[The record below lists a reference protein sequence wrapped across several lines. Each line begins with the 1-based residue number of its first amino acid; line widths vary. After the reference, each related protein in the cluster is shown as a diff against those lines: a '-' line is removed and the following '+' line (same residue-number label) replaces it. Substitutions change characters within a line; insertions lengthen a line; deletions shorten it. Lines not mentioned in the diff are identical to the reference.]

1 MRPIRIIAR
10 GTAVLILAT
19 LAGCSASGQTAPPS
33 SPGSIATPAGSA
45 IGASPTGRAPTSPSP
60 NASVGDAAGS
70 IVYLGPVDGGAG
82 IRIVGTDGTGDHW
95 LFPDVK
101 IPKDGWQAHAD
112 WSPDGTRLAFASDD
126 PADPPGAEITRD
138 LWVGDADGA
147 NARRV
152 FDCVSPCLEAEEPAW
167 SSDGRMLA
175 FVTWGP
181 QPASLAV
188 LDLAT
193 GTISLIL
200 TVDHDPDAFRRPR
213 WSQDGHRI
221 VLEHQTWTGGEDDQI
236 ADSVIGIV
244 DLDSASPRFTPI
256 TEPAM
261 WATYPDWHPTEDR
274 IVFSTRP
281 WSELGDGPS
290 NLYTIRPDGS
300 GMTAL
305 TDFVSGQSRTVQP
318 HWTPN
323 GKQIIFTKVEGTGF
337 GNPTMAVIDADGT
350 GLRSATGDAWLFGTH
365 PRLRPTP

>member
-1 MRPIRIIAR
+1 MKLPALVAGIALVAIACSGGGATAPAPTPAATPL
-10 GTAVLILAT
+10 GTPSPSVATTAKPVPSPTSIAVL
-19 LAGCSASGQTAPPS
+19 
-33 SPGSIATPAGSA
+33 PGEPW
-45 IGASPTGRAPTSPSP
+45 
-60 NASVGDAAGS
+60 
-70 IVYLGPVDGGAG
+70 IVYLGPVEGGAG
-82 IRIVGTDGTGDHW
+82 IRIIGTDGTGDRW

-126 PADPPGAEITRD
+126 PADPPGGDITRD

-152 FDCVSPCLEAEEPAW
+152 FDCVAPCLEAEEPAW
-167 SSDGRMLA
+167 SPDGRMLA
-175 FVTWGP
+175 FATWGP

-193 GTISLIL
+193 GSISLIV
-200 TVDHDPDAFRRPR
+200 TVDHDADAFRRPR
-213 WSQDGHRI
+213 WSPDGHRI
-221 VLEHQTWTGGEDDQI
+221 VLEHQTWTGGADDQI
-236 ADSVIGIV
+236 VDSVIGIV
-244 DLDSASPRFTPI
+244 DLDAASPRFTPI

-281 WSELGDGPS
+281 WSELDDGPS

-300 GMTAL
+300 EMTAL
-305 TDFVSGQSRTVQP
+305 TDFAKGQSRTVQP
-318 HWTPN
+318 RWTPN
-323 GKQIIFTKVEGTGF
+323 GKQIIFTKIEGTGF
-337 GNPTMAVIDADGT
+337 GSPTMAIIDADGT